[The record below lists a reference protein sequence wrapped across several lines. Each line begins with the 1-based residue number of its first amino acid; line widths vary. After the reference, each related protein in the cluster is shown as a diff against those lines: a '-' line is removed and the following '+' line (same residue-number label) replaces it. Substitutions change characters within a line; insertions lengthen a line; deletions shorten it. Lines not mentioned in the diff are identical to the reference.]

1 MAGLEDKI
9 KAGALVVDVR
19 TPEEFADEQY
29 PNALNIPVDELVQR
43 LHEFGDT
50 AKPVVLYCA
59 TGSRSAYAA
68 RVLRSSG
75 YADVT
80 NAGGLYDM
88 PGY

>member
-1 MAGLEDKI
+1 MAALEEKI

-19 TPEEFADEQY
+19 TPEEFADEQF
-29 PNALNIPVDELVQR
+29 PNALNIPVDEMPRR
-43 LHEFGDT
+43 LSEFGDT
-50 AKPVVLYCA
+50 SNPVVVYCA

-68 RVLRSSG
+68 MVLRAAG